1 VSDQNQESRGLTTS
15 DERTELDFLDA
26 AMDVFVEHM
35 QRAMAAKSHFDDKWE
50 RYKRELNEYRYA
62 RDRQAEIRNAVQERF
77 NMLRRTLSDHEL
89 RELMGFTEWQED
101 IDRQVELRQGKPAGH
116 GGAGRDEV

>member
-116 GGAGRDEV
+116 GGEGSDEV